1 MMTGGTV
8 PLFCEPPN
16 LGNLDENLTV
26 EPWLVGQRSSSSRT
40 AHSAYAAARHSIIPG
55 LKGDA
60 MNFSTRKSTI
70 FKMSFLGFF
79 YRFSTSMLVS
89 PRVCVYICLYHISS
103 CYIPLYIVRLLLMFA
118 TKLNRGAPK
127 KMTNDR
133 AVQAQA
139 TRSLG
144 QENHE
149 EDHLGIFPPE
159 SL

>member
-1 MMTGGTV
+1 
-8 PLFCEPPN
+8 
-16 LGNLDENLTV
+16 
-26 EPWLVGQRSSSSRT
+26 
-40 AHSAYAAARHSIIPG
+40 
-55 LKGDA
+55 
-60 MNFSTRKSTI
+60 
-70 FKMSFLGFF
+70 
-79 YRFSTSMLVS
+79 
-89 PRVCVYICLYHISS
+89 
-103 CYIPLYIVRLLLMFA
+103 MFA